1 MFERLVNLH
10 EDERGLSALETAIVL
25 IAFVVV
31 AAVFAFTMLS
41 AGMFATE
48 RSKEAVYAGLEEV
61 RGSMELRGSIV
72 ATATTTGVDGHIDNL
87 NFTVSNVAG
96 GEPIDLTDN
105 NPSSNSNKVVIDYLD
120 LENRVTNLMWDATF
134 TGNNDGDMLLE
145 DGELA
150 KMTVYLT
157 GTTASSV
164 TVGVNTLFQLE
175 VKPPK
180 GGVIVLER
188 TTPAYIDPVMDLK

>member
-1 MFERLVNLH
+1 
-10 EDERGLSALETAIVL
+10 
-25 IAFVVV
+25 
-31 AAVFAFTMLS
+31 
-41 AGMFATE
+41 
-48 RSKEAVYAGLEEV
+48 
-61 RGSMELRGSIV
+61 MELRGSIV

-188 TTPAYIDPVMDLK
+188 TIPAYIDPVMDLK